1 MTKAKDEEIRKS
13 RIKSTLDSL
22 KQVITEERKCK
33 HIPLSGLELY
43 EVRHQFD
50 VWLIKFA
57 SEIALSES
65 KSK

>member
-1 MTKAKDEEIRKS
+1 MTKPKDEEIRKS
-13 RIKSTLDSL
+13 RVKRTLDKL
-22 KQVITEERKCK
+22 KEVITEERGCK

-50 VWLIKFA
+50 VWLVKFA